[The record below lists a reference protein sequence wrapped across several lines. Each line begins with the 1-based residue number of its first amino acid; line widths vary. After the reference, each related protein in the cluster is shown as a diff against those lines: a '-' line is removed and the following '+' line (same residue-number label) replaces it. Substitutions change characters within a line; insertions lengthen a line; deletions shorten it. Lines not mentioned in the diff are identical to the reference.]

1 MSLPSR
7 PRPVVLITGASA
19 GIGAALAGELHH
31 RGARLA
37 LTARRV
43 DRLTTLA
50 AGCGGALVLPADQAD
65 SAAAAAVVSTA
76 AQRLGRL
83 DTVVLNA
90 GYGLA
95 RLAEATS
102 DEDWLRIL
110 QVNLIA
116 TAAGLRAAVPLM
128 RAQPLRDGWRGQI
141 VIVSSSLARRA
152 APDTAA
158 YSATKAAQLSLAE
171 AARVELAGDR
181 IAVTTVHPVR
191 TTSEFFAA
199 CEHASGRPMEFK
211 GRVPTQTPEQ
221 VARRMADA
229 IARPRPEIWPHRS
242 SRWLLLLAAAWP
254 SLADRI
260 MAGHRR

>member
-1 MSLPSR
+1 MN
-7 PRPVVLITGASA
+7 VLITGASA
-19 GIGAALAGELHH
+19 GIGAAVASELYR
-31 RGARLA
+31 RGARIA
-37 LTARRV
+37 LTARRA
-43 DRLTTLA
+43 DRLRALA
-50 AGCGGALVLPADQAD
+50 ATCGDALVLPADQAD
-65 SAAAAAVVSTA
+65 GTAASAVVAEA
-76 AQRLGRL
+76 AQRFGRL

-102 DEDWLRIL
+102 EDDWLAIL
-110 QVNLIA
+110 RVNLLA
-116 TAAGLRAAVPLM
+116 TAAGLRTAVPLM

-171 AARVELAGDR
+171 AARVELASDR

-191 TTSEFFAA
+191 TTSEFFAT
-199 CEHASGRPMEFK
+199 CERTSGRPMEFR

-221 VARRMADA
+221 VARRLADA
-229 IARPRPEIWPHRS
+229 IARPRPEVWPHRS

-254 SLADRI
+254 SFADRV

>member
-1 MSLPSR
+1 MARSIPGMNI
-7 PRPVVLITGASA
+7 LITGASA
-19 GIGAALAGELHH
+19 GIGAALAGELHR

-37 LTARRV
+37 LTARRA
-43 DRLTTLA
+43 DRLQTLA
-50 AGCGGALVLPADQAD
+50 ASCGGALVLPADQAD
-65 SAAAAAVVSTA
+65 SAAAATVVVNA

-102 DEDWLRIL
+102 DADWLAIL
-110 QVNLIA
+110 QVNLLA

-128 RAQPLRDGWRGQI
+128 RTQPLRDGWRGQI

-171 AARVELAGDR
+171 AARVELAADR

-191 TTSEFFAA
+191 TTTEFFDA
-199 CEHASGRPMEFK
+199 CARTSGRPMEFS
-211 GRVPTQTPEQ
+211 GRVPTQTPER
-221 VARRMADA
+221 VATRMADA
-229 IARPRPEIWPHRS
+229 IARPRPELWPHRS

-254 SLADRI
+254 TLADRI

>member
-1 MSLPSR
+1 MGI
-7 PRPVVLITGASA
+7 LITGASS
-19 GIGAALAGELHH
+19 GIGEALARELHR

-37 LTARRV
+37 LSARRA
-43 DRLTTLA
+43 DRLEVVA
-50 AGCGGALVLPADQAD
+50 RDCGGAVVLPCDVADP
-65 SAAAAAVVSTA
+65 AAAEAAVRE
-76 AQRLGRL
+76 AQARLGRL

-102 DEDWLRIL
+102 DEDWLAIL
-110 QVNLIA
+110 RTNLLG

-128 RAQPLRDGWRGQI
+128 RAQEARDGWRGQI
-141 VIVSSSLARRA
+141 MIVSSSLARRA

-158 YSATKAAQLSLAE
+158 YSASKAAQLSLAE
-171 AARVELAGDR
+171 AARVELAPER

-191 TTSEFFAA
+191 TTTEFFDA
-199 CEHASGRPMEFK
+199 CARTSGRAMEFR
-211 GRVPTQTPEQ
+211 GRVPTQTAEQ

-229 IARPRPEIWPHRS
+229 IARPRPEVWPHRM
-242 SRWLLLLAAAWP
+242 SRWLLLFACACP
-254 SLADRI
+254 GLADRI

>member
-1 MSLPSR
+1 MARRIAGMSI
-7 PRPVVLITGASA
+7 LITGASA
-19 GIGAALAGELHH
+19 GIGAALAHELHR

-37 LTARRV
+37 LTARRA
-43 DRLTTLA
+43 DRLA
-50 AGCGGALVLPADQAD
+50 EVARACGDALVLPADQGD
-65 SAAAAAVVSTA
+65 TAAAAEVVRQA
-76 AQRLGRL
+76 HAHFGRL

-95 RLAEATS
+95 RLAEATN
-102 DEDWLRIL
+102 DEDWLAIL
-110 QVNLIA
+110 RVNLLG
-116 TAAGLRAAVPLM
+116 TAAGLRAAVPLL
-128 RAQPLRDGWRGQI
+128 RAQEARDGWRGQLM
-141 VIVSSSLARRA
+141 IVSSSLARRA

-171 AARVELAGDR
+171 AARVELAPDR

-191 TTSEFFAA
+191 TTTEFFDSCART
-199 CEHASGRPMEFK
+199 SGRPMQFA

-229 IARPRPEIWPHRS
+229 IARPRPELWPHRS
-242 SRWLLLLAAAWP
+242 SRWLLLFAAMCP
-254 SLADRI
+254 GLADRI

>member
-1 MSLPSR
+1 MR
-7 PRPVVLITGASA
+7 RIAGMNVLITGASA
-19 GIGAALAGELHH
+19 GIGAALARELHG
-31 RGARLA
+31 RQARLA
-37 LTARRV
+37 LAARRV
-43 DRLTTLA
+43 DRLEALA
-50 AGCGGALVLPADQAD
+50 RDCGDAVVVPCDVADAV
-65 SAAAAAVVSTA
+65 AAEAAVQHA
-76 AQRLGRL
+76 HARLGRL

-95 RLAEATS
+95 KLAETTS
-102 DEDWLRIL
+102 DADWLAIL
-110 QVNLIA
+110 RTNLLG

-128 RAQPLRDGWRGQI
+128 RAQEPHDGWRGQI

-171 AARVELAGDR
+171 AARVELASDR

-191 TTSEFFAA
+191 TTSEFFAT
-199 CEHASGRPMEFK
+199 CEQVSGRAMAFR

-221 VARRMADA
+221 VARRMAAA
-229 IARPRPEIWPHRS
+229 IARPRPELWPHRS
-242 SRWLLLLAAAWP
+242 SRWLLLLACAWP
-254 SLADRI
+254 GLADRI